1 MNVATPAA
9 AVADVVPES
18 VHADVKVITS
28 VAPVPDVMGIALLS
42 STETANEGR
51 TVPATTVA
59 AG

>member
-1 MNVATPAA
+1 MPAA

-28 VAPVPDVMGIALLS
+28 MAPVPDVMGILLLS
-42 STETANEGR
+42 SIETANEGS
-51 TVPATTVA
+51 TVPATAVN